1 MMLKIGLTGN
11 IGSGKS
17 TVAGI
22 FKILGIAVYHAD
34 TEAKKFLQQ
43 QIVIEQLIVQFGDKI
58 LTEDIID
65 RAKLAQLVFN
75 DKRALDFLNQLI
87 HPLVKT
93 DFEQWMAS
101 LEAKSPYVVQE
112 AAILFESSFEKYVD
126 KTILV
131 TAPLHLR
138 MNRVMERDHI
148 SAAMFMQREANQWT
162 EDKKTELAS
171 FVIVNDDTKL
181 LIPQL
186 MEIHQKL
193 LKF

>member
-1 MMLKIGLTGN
+1 MLKIGLTGN